1 MRTIAKIVVT
11 GDTGVGKTTLIHRV
25 IHNEFIEK
33 IRRKIGVGYQNYEIK
48 TENQSIHTQ
57 IWDFGGEGIYKEK
70 RIFDKYFKGA
80 TVTIIMFDL
89 TNYETFNSLQ
99 YWIESSKR
107 NCKAKI
113 ILVGG
118 KKDLVK
124 KPIIDKKNVETI
136 QKENNIS
143 HSYHEVS
150 SKTGENIEKLI
161 KDVVGMIVGE

>member
-1 MRTIAKIVVT
+1 MSSVTKIVVT
-11 GDTGVGKTTLIHRV
+11 GDAGVGKTTLVHRV
-25 IHNEFIEK
+25 IHNEYIEK

-48 TENQSIHTQ
+48 TENKSIQTQ

-80 TVTIIMFDL
+80 TVAIIMFDL
-89 TNYETFNSLQ
+89 TNYETFDSLQ
-99 YWIESSKR
+99 YWIESTKR

-118 KKDLVK
+118 KKDLVN
-124 KPIIDKKNVETI
+124 KPIIEKKTVALI

-143 HSYHEVS
+143 SSYHEVS
-150 SKTGENIEKLI
+150 SKTRENIEELI
-161 KDVVGMIVGE
+161 KDVVAIIVDE